1 MKVCP
6 HCGWPLM
13 TESQLQ
19 THIEIKHKDK
29 HMRELNCIICG
40 IKLKGDLDT
49 WGYVGEEM
57 CQACSDMLAQEM
69 EQVGEFEQWYGM
81 APHRHVPLVNAAGN
95 QVGHITEMVDYSDKP
110 QDGHGWF
117 EIEPGLWFRPDAETD
132 GGSGV
137 WEERG

>member
-29 HMRELNCIICG
+29 HMRELNCTACNVALTG
-40 IKLKGDLDT
+40 GFDT
-49 WGYVGEEM
+49 FGEVGEEM
-57 CQACSDMLAQEM
+57 CADCHRMLTEDI
-69 EQVGEFEQWYGM
+69 GSFTQWYGM
-81 APHRHVPLVNAAGN
+81 APHQHIPLLNKAGN
-95 QVGHITEMVDYSDKP
+95 QVGHITEMVNLSDKP
-110 QDGHGWF
+110 KDENGWY
-117 EIEPGLWFRPDAETD
+117 EVEPGLWFRPDEETD

-137 WEERG
+137 WEERS